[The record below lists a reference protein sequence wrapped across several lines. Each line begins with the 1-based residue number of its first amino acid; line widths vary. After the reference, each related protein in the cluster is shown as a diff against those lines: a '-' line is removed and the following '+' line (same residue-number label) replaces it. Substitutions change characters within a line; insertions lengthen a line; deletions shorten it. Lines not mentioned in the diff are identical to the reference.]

1 MTPVLGPRGHPV
13 LTTSLFASV
22 SCERQH
28 FHIVVPSTEP
38 RSSQTPVVVD
48 PDRDP
53 IVDIPHN
60 YKMRSIL
67 QDQTNPAS
75 DDPSPHLSKAVF
87 FPWTRSSIR
96 TLWGGGRAT
105 RMPWRGASEDQ
116 PPGERWDRVVAKWKD
131 CMAVCAGNQ
140 DERLRTVTWALE
152 FDTLH
157 PLVCVGGDT
166 GIIHVFNVESWEMVG
181 AMTGHGGTTSSPL
194 RTTIRLECGPW
205 PIQWMYPPCQYF
217 GPVRK
222 KSRLISMA
230 IGDLA
235 RSMAIG
241 PSERPHFIPVDAL
254 VMRTGPPGGVP
265 DLEQAGKGKGACI
278 AVFKGAGSLLGG
290 HDSWVMHADRAIKI
304 WRVPDFPT
312 PETRPERGV
321 NYHIVERP
329 LFSCTHLHET
339 GVEYV
344 SWLKEDVLVSISS
357 NFPRIHAGD
366 EEELDDKD
374 RIDVSGT
381 IVVWQWLDLNRFA
394 PEGAEIK
401 EHLVKPSYWVSRM
414 GRCMRHEFILI
425 WWSRRIG
432 QRAVCHIDHFRKAST
447 NELVHV
453 VDIQKY
459 NQSPEEVKSR
469 MKDPEIRAARR
480 GNRREVRYGNRVELK
495 DVPRAQ
501 LYAGNSSQSY
511 SILGAV
517 QNPHSPGMIIGL
529 GKDGLLMLWRDGG
542 LRPWS
547 EGVGLGA

>member
-1 MTPVLGPRGHPV
+1 
-13 LTTSLFASV
+13 
-22 SCERQH
+22 
-28 FHIVVPSTEP
+28 
-38 RSSQTPVVVD
+38 
-48 PDRDP
+48 
-53 IVDIPHN
+53 
-60 YKMRSIL
+60 MRSIL

-116 PPGERWDRVVAKWKD
+116 PPEERWDRVVQSGKTVWPYVLEIKLVHTRGNKLREI
-131 CMAVCAGNQ
+131 MALTIRE

-157 PLVCVGGDT
+157 PLLGD
-166 GIIHVFNVESWEMVG
+166 GRG
-181 AMTGHGGTTSSPL
+181 MTGHGGRITHLTTHKIRPDYILSSSHDYTARMWSLADPVDVP
-194 RTTIRLECGPW
+194 TMPVFW
-205 PIQWMYPPCQYF
+205 PGQKKVQTDINGDWGF
-217 GPVRK
+217 GQ
-222 KSRLISMA
+222 
-230 IGDLA
+230 
-235 RSMAIG
+235 MAIG

-265 DLEQAGKGKGACI
+265 DPEQAGKGKGACI

-290 HDSWVMHADRAIKI
+290 HDSWACM
-304 WRVPDFPT
+304 
-312 PETRPERGV
+312 
-321 NYHIVERP
+321 
-329 LFSCTHLHET
+329 LCTHLHET

-401 EHLVKPSYWVSRM
+401 EHLVKPSYWDWTESRSYLTLSKIFLFDEEEYSIHTSWTLSSNF
-414 GRCMRHEFILI
+414 GSPLFLL
-425 WWSRRIG
+425 
-432 QRAVCHIDHFRKAST
+432 T
-447 NELVHV
+447 NRGNRVHV